1 MSYIWKEWL
10 ELSRGKAFWLFFLL
24 VVAASLSVLMSA
36 KSLPAEHGLTIFLQM
51 MFDMNAYIVS
61 LLCLFF
67 ASFSVMQE
75 KEQRTMVMIVAKS
88 GSPWQFLWKKSAAI
102 QLITMMMFVVWYFVL
117 IIPAKFW
124 FVFHLS
130 YFLYFL
136 LATVVLVFIFNQIGI
151 GLGFACKTK
160 IQLIGA
166 NLFAAFF
173 FIYLYDFVLLYI
185 LPSVTYDNV
194 HVFSLVYF
202 LQPLHALRFYLET
215 SLGMFSLDYLSR
227 TMKKFFSFPPG
238 ALVALN
244 MFVWGLGALVAS
256 MVWSRKGEER

>member
-51 MFDMNAYIVS
+51 LFDMNAYIVP

-75 KEQRTMVMIVAKS
+75 KEQRTMVMIVVKS
-88 GSPWQFLWKKSAAI
+88 GPPWMFLWKKSAAI
-102 QLITMMMFVVWYFVL
+102 QLITMTVFVIWYFVL
-117 IIPAKFW
+117 IIPAKFL

-130 YFLYFL
+130 YFLSFL
-136 LATVVLVFIFNQIGI
+136 LATMVLVFIFNQIGI
-151 GLGFACKTK
+151 WLGFACKTK

-173 FIYLYDFVLLYI
+173 FIYLYDFALLSV

-194 HVFSLVYF
+194 HVFSFVYF

-227 TMKKFFSFPPG
+227 TMKKFFSFSPG
-238 ALVALN
+238 VLVALN
-244 MFVWGLGALVAS
+244 IAVWGMGALAAS
-256 MVWSRKGEER
+256 MLWSRKGEER